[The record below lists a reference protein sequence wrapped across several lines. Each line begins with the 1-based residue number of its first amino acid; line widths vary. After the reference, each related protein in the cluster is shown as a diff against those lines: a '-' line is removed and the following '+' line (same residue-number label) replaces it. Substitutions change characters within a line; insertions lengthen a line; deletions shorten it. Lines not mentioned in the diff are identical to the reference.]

1 MSWFVLIFIS
11 VNLFAIGSLFD
22 KFFCSKKFKNT
33 FSFAVANYIVFI
45 PLILGLSFFTN
56 FSFSI
61 GWSFYLAL
69 ISGPV
74 YFLMWLLLWKS
85 LESGEVSRSAAIF
98 NIAPVFNAL
107 LACIF
112 LREILTVY
120 KWIAILLIA
129 TGAVI
134 CSWEKKSGWRFNP
147 VYLLAGF
154 AAIAG
159 ATGNVISKFVL
170 REITPLTVYAL
181 SFYASLPLYLL
192 LLTKKEVFKEVKTS
206 LKQKKLLAILFIRD
220 SIAFAAICL
229 LYFSLSLG
237 PVSLVASVNGICP
250 LLVFIYSTVISLLW
264 PNIIKEKISRQVL
277 LSKTAAII
285 LIVTGL
291 ILINT

>member
-11 VNLFAIGSLFD
+11 VNLFAISNLFD
-22 KFFCSKKFKNT
+22 KFLCSKKFKNT
-33 FSFAVANYIVFI
+33 FSFAVANYIAFI

-61 GWSFYLAL
+61 GWPFYLAL

-112 LREILTVY
+112 LGEVLNVS
-120 KWIAILLIA
+120 KWLAIFLIVVG
-129 TGAVI
+129 TII
-134 CSWEKKSGWRFNP
+134 CSWENEGGWRFNP

-159 ATGNVISKFVL
+159 ATGNVISKFAL
-170 REITPLTVYAL
+170 REITPLTVYVL

-192 LLTKKEVFKEVKTS
+192 LLTKKKVLKEVKAS
-206 LKQKKLLAILFIRD
+206 LLQKKLLAVLFVRD
-220 SIAFAAICL
+220 SITFTAICL

-250 LLVFIYSTVISLLW
+250 LLVFVYSIIISLLW
-264 PNIIKEKISRQVL
+264 PKIIKEKVNRQVL
-277 LSKTAAII
+277 LSKTIAIV
-285 LIVTGL
+285 LIVAGL
-291 ILINT
+291 LLINA